1 MQCPKCKH
9 NNREGAKFC
18 EECGEKLQLKCP
30 KCGAELRAN
39 AKFCDECGAN
49 LIAEIQ
55 TDSHKTNIP
64 KLEDMHAQLQSL
76 IPEALAQK
84 YLSAEQMATGENRPI
99 TALFADIS
107 GFTPLS
113 ANKSSEAIFQLVQDC
128 FKRLV
133 SIVAKYEGSIS
144 GFRGDG
150 LLALF
155 GAPILHE
162 NDAERAILSAIDM
175 RNAMQDYQLQVSI
188 GINTAMMTVG
198 EIQTQLHNE
207 YTAYGMDINLAK
219 RLQEHAEAGQ
229 ILVGSGTYRLTRKA
243 FDFEMIPNLSVKG
256 FSQPVTAYSVKQVKV
271 HPEKL
276 RGIEGL
282 RARMIGR
289 EHEFA
294 DAKESV
300 DEWLSGHGQI
310 VNIIGEAGIGKSRL
324 VSELKAYISGKDDD
338 LQYIEGRCVS
348 IGQPISYWP
357 FIDILK
363 TYFNLSEGD
372 DSSTIAGKVTESITQ
387 LMPLSADETL
397 SLLGQL
403 LSIKYGNELDDRLKF
418 ATPEQIRHQTLMRL
432 RDIFTTLAR
441 QKPLLLI
448 LEDLHWS
455 DDLSL
460 DLISLLMDELVNTPL
475 MLLCVYRPEK
485 EHRVWQLS
493 DQARRKCM
501 DRFTE
506 IMLKPLSSVES
517 RQLIES
523 LLEIEN
529 LPESIKKMIM
539 EKSEGNPFF
548 IEEVIRSLIEQG
560 MIYHEDDRWKAREE
574 IADIDVPD
582 TIQSVILSRVDRL
595 QAEAKYVLQCASVI
609 GRLFKHRLL
618 EHLTHQEQKLN
629 HYISEF
635 EERELVYEERTVP
648 ELEYAFK
655 HALTQEA
662 TYQSILERKR
672 REFHLHVAQGIEK
685 LYQER
690 IEEYYEELA
699 EHYSKSDDEE
709 KAINYLL
716 KSGIK
721 LARQFSNDEALRYF
735 NKAEEMITKSDKP
748 YRHERAILYE
758 NRGSVL
764 GFICQWTKAISDY
777 EEALKWCDD
786 PHGRA
791 EIYGKMGWLECEG
804 IQDKVKATEYFE
816 LGLKEL
822 PENDS
827 SIQLVE
833 LERGI
838 AWAWQRGLLEDNF
851 IRCQHATEIAE
862 RMGYKRELALL
873 YSDMEK
879 WQSFNGIYSDEY
891 GDKAIRVAEELGDLP
906 TLLWVYYN
914 RAGTRLWVRTG
925 KHWTEESIGY
935 FIKSLEIS
943 ERIGDLRVQATTLC
957 TLGEAYHEL
966 GQNDNAIK
974 AYEEALDIVAETK
987 AVVPLLLCGR
997 ITELYAKAGRRD
1009 TIIPAFIRIMRVL
1022 ASLEIDEIS
1031 QARSIFLNSKEEGA
1045 DKIFRSFRRAFC
1057 MVNEEKDFAYTAI
1070 SILEDLL
1077 KEVTTKVQIAWYH
1090 IQLMSLNI
1098 EIGNIHCAKEHAEQ
1112 VVLIADEMGRPNHMV
1127 RFFPAYLFLGKTDI
1141 ANDMVYKTLLDYIK
1155 YTSIVLRMIE
1165 PSYHELGCIEAFDKL
1180 CDRFELEYSEELK
1193 RVGINQI
1200 RLKPAEYPANPS
1212 KIDLQEHFD
1221 TSAFLLNC
1229 KWLDPEGISSYSL
1242 NLDHD
1247 CVEIRASGGSG
1258 FGHYKYSAPRFS
1270 QSITSDFIIEARMGG
1285 ARSGGLFIQSGNN
1298 VITIQ
1303 QVLGLKNCISLSHRR
1318 RTVCSGFLDAESLI
1332 LALERKNN
1340 IIRGYCS
1347 SDGQN
1352 WYTCGWTEAD
1362 MVDPVETGIF
1372 ASCLG
1377 QSILEQT
1384 ITSFDHIRIYR
1395 QK

>member
-372 DSSTIAGKVTESITQ
+372 DSSTIAGKVTESVTQ

-460 DLISLLMDELVNTPL
+460 DLISLLMDELANTPL

-493 DQARRKCM
+493 EQARRKCM

-629 HYISEF
+629 RYISEF

-672 REFHLHVAQGIEK
+672 REFHLQVAQGIEK

-690 IEEYYEELA
+690 LEEYYEELA
-699 EHYSKSDDEE
+699 EHYSKSDDVQKAIEYMLKVGEKAKRNYANDTAISYYQGVLDMLEKNNIENNDWKLEALKGLGEVYHRIDKIDEAEGSFKQAIEIAKEMKLNPRQIAKLYFWISDTIWWSARYDDIIDYANMGLEILGDDTECLESALNNTMLGTTYANIGKYNECLKHFNRNKAFIRKLDYTLELRVPYTHIICFENDPNSAWEWAKELEMRAERINDQAGVAAAWYRQGGIFQMKNDDNNAIIMYRKSIDKYQSIGDNKSTMEPYLALARTLFKLGNISEAEE
-709 KAINYLL
+709 NAQIALKLTEQFGQKLFTSASYSLLVQLSICQCLWDEAINYMQKYLEITEKIAKNRL
-716 KSGIK
+716 FAEWIK
-721 LARQFSNDEALRYF
+721 LS
-735 NKAEEMITKSDKP
+735 
-748 YRHERAILYE
+748 
-758 NRGSVL
+758 L
-764 GFICQWTKAISDY
+764 GYVHMRKGDY
-777 EEALKWCDD
+777 EKALNIF
-786 PHGRA
+786 H
-791 EIYGKMGWLECEG
+791 
-804 IQDKVKATEYFE
+804 
-816 LGLKEL
+816 
-822 PENDS
+822 
-827 SIQLVE
+827 
-833 LERGI
+833 
-838 AWAWQRGLLEDNF
+838 NF
-851 IRCQHATEIAE
+851 
-862 RMGYKRELALL
+862 
-873 YSDMEK
+873 
-879 WQSFNGIYSDEY
+879 
-891 GDKAIRVAEELGDLP
+891 
-906 TLLWVYYN
+906 
-914 RAGTRLWVRTG
+914 
-925 KHWTEESIGY
+925 
-935 FIKSLEIS
+935 
-943 ERIGDLRVQATTLC
+943 
-957 TLGEAYHEL
+957 
-966 GQNDNAIK
+966 
-974 AYEEALDIVAETK
+974 
-987 AVVPLLLCGR
+987 
-997 ITELYAKAGRRD
+997 
-1009 TIIPAFIRIMRVL
+1009 
-1022 ASLEIDEIS
+1022 
-1031 QARSIFLNSKEEGA
+1031 A
-1045 DKIFRSFRRAFC
+1045 DKIFELQDEYGLFVFL
-1057 MVNEEKDFAYTAI
+1057 EK
-1070 SILEDLL
+1070 LEHTYKKLDKYNDLL
-1077 KEVTTKVQIAWYH
+1077 NFCFNLLEKLEYTYKKLGKYDDFLNFCKDYREKHAEAVKDLPLQQWYLEPAQISNELSSPVFNDDFNKDLDPSWTWVDIFNDCHYE
-1090 IQLMSLNI
+1090 ITENGI
-1098 EIGNIHCAKEHAEQ
+1098 EIHA
-1112 VVLIADEMGRPNHMV
+1112 ANGR
-1127 RFFPAYLFLGKTDI
+1127 
-1141 ANDMVYKTLLDYIK
+1141 
-1155 YTSIVLRMIE
+1155 
-1165 PSYHELGCIEAFDKL
+1165 
-1180 CDRFELEYSEELK
+1180 
-1193 RVGINQI
+1193 
-1200 RLKPAEYPANPS
+1200 
-1212 KIDLQEHFD
+1212 DLYW
-1221 TSAFLLNC
+1221 LNM
-1229 KWLDPEGISSYSL
+1229 
-1242 NLDHD
+1242 
-1247 CVEIRASGGSG
+1247 
-1258 FGHYKYSAPRFS
+1258 SAPRFVRE
-1270 QSITSDFIIEARMGG
+1270 ITGDFAVQVCVSPATKDKPQI
-1285 ARSGGLFIQSGNN
+1285 GGLFIWKDDKNYICFERGESDPYGFWF
-1298 VITIQ
+1298 
-1303 QVLGLKNCISLSHRR
+1303 LGYINGKGKMVGRGLLPE
-1318 RTVCSGFLDAESLI
+1318 ESEFTYMR
-1332 LALERKNN
+1332 LERNGSE
-1340 IIRGYCS
+1340 ISAYCS
-1347 SDGQN
+1347 IDNEN
-1352 WYTCGWTEAD
+1352 WLTCGKLSFPIDDPIQVGIYAIGMIDRTIYCREYREGTAMLFRNFKIWTKN
-1362 MVDPVETGIF
+1362 VGKF
-1372 ASCLG
+1372 G
-1377 QSILEQT
+1377 G
-1384 ITSFDHIRIYR
+1384 
-1395 QK
+1395 